1 VRRRPAQLCCRTAN
15 VNERAVRRFRIGLSA
30 DGIAV
35 MRSGEP
41 VADLCENM
49 SLITANASYAR
60 VNTRQIWAP
69 GTVNLV
75 TGKIHIDAYMQ

>member
-1 VRRRPAQLCCRTAN
+1 
-15 VNERAVRRFRIGLSA
+15 
-30 DGIAV
+30 